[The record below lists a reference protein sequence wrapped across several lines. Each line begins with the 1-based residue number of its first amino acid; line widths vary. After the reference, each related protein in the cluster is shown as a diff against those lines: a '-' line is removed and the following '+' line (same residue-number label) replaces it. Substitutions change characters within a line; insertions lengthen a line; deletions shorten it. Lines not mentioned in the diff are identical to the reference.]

1 MNGYGRRRSSQAHDY
16 IINQNIAD
24 QCYDRTETHDFGYD
38 PPSQY
43 SVVHQPFSSYPGPY
57 SPSYSHPSSVLPS
70 TMGSQNPLPR
80 PLSQNHTQVQGFQ
93 HPQQYYM
100 SPPRYLNGPRY
111 FPLCNTFN
119 ENDVES
125 QESQNEDSMMS
136 EPVVPPLEGF
146 PNVEEF
152 DQLMK
157 RYFLPSFV
165 SASTRASAYRT
176 LENSYVNDLSVKK
189 QDKALIHAKRARNI
203 RTVLVDPKDTAI
215 ESAQFR
221 CETFLIATF
230 FPVAWRLEA
239 RRLGWLNEFDLRMC

>member
-1 MNGYGRRRSSQAHDY
+1 
-16 IINQNIAD
+16 
-24 QCYDRTETHDFGYD
+24 
-38 PPSQY
+38 
-43 SVVHQPFSSYPGPY
+43 
-57 SPSYSHPSSVLPS
+57 
-70 TMGSQNPLPR
+70 
-80 PLSQNHTQVQGFQ
+80 
-93 HPQQYYM
+93 
-100 SPPRYLNGPRY
+100 
-111 FPLCNTFN
+111 
-119 ENDVES
+119 
-125 QESQNEDSMMS
+125 MMS